1 MVRLMFR
8 LLLKLARLCRL
19 MMGSTAYA
27 YSAAPTSGS
36 LGRRCSLQTT
46 NACCKSK
53 ESESSKAL
61 DWWNLY
67 KVAKLAL
74 SPYEHIDRHIVAN
87 ASCFVAGLVIF
98 TDKKCI
104 RKLAVGK
111 TSRMQ
116 LAICMKG

>member
-1 MVRLMFR
+1 
-8 LLLKLARLCRL
+8 

-67 KVAKLAL
+67 KVRGNRRY
-74 SPYEHIDRHIVAN
+74 SVAMCRVY
-87 ASCFVAGLVIF
+87 ACLFVRLGI
-98 TDKKCI
+98 
-104 RKLAVGK
+104 
-111 TSRMQ
+111 S
-116 LAICMKG
+116 